1 LTTIRSML
9 PLKRQRQTFMSPAE
23 LIAAGELVYGSQW
36 RKPLA
41 EAVGY
46 SRRMIWYYE
55 FGERQIPEHVAICVR
70 HLADLGPVGSLVR
83 SSIRRA
89 APDLPPGR
97 AHRIAVQILADLAG
111 AGFLQKG
118 DAPVSARRP
127 LADIAFSR
135 R

>member
-1 LTTIRSML
+1 MNQSMRKQKGEL
-9 PLKRQRQTFMSPAE
+9 GTFMSPAE

-55 FGERQIPEHVAICVR
+55 FGERQIPENVAIRVR

-89 APDLPPGR
+89 APDLPRGR
-97 AHRIAVQILADLAG
+97 AHQIAVQILAALTG
-111 AGFLQKG
+111 AGL
-118 DAPVSARRP
+118 VR
-127 LADIAFSR
+127 
-135 R
+135 

>member
-1 LTTIRSML
+1 MT
-9 PLKRQRQTFMSPAE
+9 PAE

-55 FGERQIPEHVAICVR
+55 FGERQIPENVAIRVR
-70 HLADLGPVGSLVR
+70 RLADLGPVGSLVR
-83 SSIRRA
+83 SSIKRA

-97 AHRIAVQILADLAG
+97 AHQLAVQILSDLTG
-111 AGFLQKG
+111 AGILQRG
-118 DAPVSARRP
+118 EGGGAWW
-127 LADIAFSR
+127 
-135 R
+135 